1 MLTSD
6 MLGALRKETLGSS
19 KEGPEDSRDLYS
31 LIPFLMR
38 AEKFILD
45 DGIFQGSLCLVFNKR
60 EVICRIFPLPH
71 VHPRLR
77 YSHHEFSEQSQFP
90 DTSVNSY
97 WAAESWSWGP
107 RDTCICRF
115 VGGKILFPPIISS
128 PTLIFQSIFFVS
140 FVFKKTLTS

>member
-19 KEGPEDSRDLYS
+19 KEVQEDSRPSDNCLYS

-60 EVICRIFPLPH
+60 EVICRIFPLP
-71 VHPRLR
+71 
-77 YSHHEFSEQSQFP
+77 S
-90 DTSVNSY
+90 
-97 WAAESWSWGP
+97 
-107 RDTCICRF
+107 C
-115 VGGKILFPPIISS
+115 PP
-128 PTLIFQSIFFVS
+128 QA
-140 FVFKKTLTS
+140 